1 MKGNINTKR
10 IIENMEQKNIKVVS
24 IDTDNMLYMC
34 DDGNE
39 YPLMDGLENLTVEE
53 LQEHINKA
61 RLTTI
66 NILKEM
72 EIDNGDINYNRK
84 VKFLGLSSLKQEV
97 EHIARKYDIAVSTVH
112 SSYTSKMCPICG
124 CIEDE
129 NRPNQ
134 ETFECI
140 ECGYKSNADFNAAN
154 NIKNR
159 VSITVLCNSL
169 LKQMDNGAYEPKNLK
184 REKVKG
190 VLLSFRRNLQKVG
203 SECGECSM
211 TTFDYV

>member
-1 MKGNINTKR
+1 MNKKINTKR

-72 EIDNGDINYNRK
+72 EIDNG
-84 VKFLGLSSLKQEV
+84 
-97 EHIARKYDIAVSTVH
+97 
-112 SSYTSKMCPICG
+112 
-124 CIEDE
+124 
-129 NRPNQ
+129 
-134 ETFECI
+134 
-140 ECGYKSNADFNAAN
+140 
-154 NIKNR
+154 
-159 VSITVLCNSL
+159 
-169 LKQMDNGAYEPKNLK
+169 
-184 REKVKG
+184 
-190 VLLSFRRNLQKVG
+190 
-203 SECGECSM
+203 
-211 TTFDYV
+211 

>member
-1 MKGNINTKR
+1 MKKNINNKK

-72 EIDNGDINYNRK
+72 DIDNG
-84 VKFLGLSSLKQEV
+84 
-97 EHIARKYDIAVSTVH
+97 
-112 SSYTSKMCPICG
+112 
-124 CIEDE
+124 
-129 NRPNQ
+129 
-134 ETFECI
+134 
-140 ECGYKSNADFNAAN
+140 
-154 NIKNR
+154 
-159 VSITVLCNSL
+159 
-169 LKQMDNGAYEPKNLK
+169 
-184 REKVKG
+184 
-190 VLLSFRRNLQKVG
+190 
-203 SECGECSM
+203 
-211 TTFDYV
+211 

>member
-39 YPLMDGLENLTVEE
+39 DPLMDGLENLTVEE

-72 EIDNGDINYNRK
+72 EIDNG
-84 VKFLGLSSLKQEV
+84 
-97 EHIARKYDIAVSTVH
+97 
-112 SSYTSKMCPICG
+112 
-124 CIEDE
+124 
-129 NRPNQ
+129 
-134 ETFECI
+134 
-140 ECGYKSNADFNAAN
+140 
-154 NIKNR
+154 
-159 VSITVLCNSL
+159 
-169 LKQMDNGAYEPKNLK
+169 
-184 REKVKG
+184 
-190 VLLSFRRNLQKVG
+190 
-203 SECGECSM
+203 
-211 TTFDYV
+211 